1 MDTRVRWA
9 LSTVTKSQR
18 AAPQR
23 RLTRAAARAGL
34 TVDRGAAE
42 DLKIVDDPAS
52 QMQQLAP
59 LIRKW
64 NLVKYR
70 GGSATVQ
77 LQAARKQLKSAILGF
92 PQGPAGAADAAKQK
106 QQQSTPSTVRQPQ
119 QPACITTNTTLP
131 SPMSFAT
138 PPHVVLSTPTP
149 TAVATAVAASMQRRP
164 HDDLAA
170 LHATRLA
177 LHDSQ
182 GELLA
187 MRSQLDTAW
196 RVVQELQE
204 KAASS
209 APEAPSHKTRTSS
222 STPRRSHLTLTLVFE
237 GVPGIAGMPK
247 RDARVAIAAV
257 LTDTLGIHDVSVDA
271 YRIKHVSNLA
281 ATRPVVRV
289 QVLDR
294 KLLSSILAAKSAQV
308 MGSRCPISIYVHQ
321 QLSARPAAAMAATHK
336 QRQQQRR
343 PSDSVSTPMPK
354 AAPQRSAA
362 QPRKEAASTV
372 EQALPIEQ
380 EASTAPHYITDHNT
394 TSSPITPRFL
404 LSPHAITFSPA
415 EMSLDANTPLPL
427 LSLHT
432 PLPSVISRPPPPPP
446 LPAAPPELP

>member
-209 APEAPSHKTRTSS
+209 APEAPSHKTRTPS
-222 STPRRSHLTLTLVFE
+222 STPRRSHLPLTLVFE

-247 RDARVAIAAV
+247 RDARMAIAAV
-257 LTDTLGIHDVSVDA
+257 LTDTLGIQNVSVDA
-271 YRIKHVSNLA
+271 YRITHVSNLA

-289 QVLDR
+289 QVLER
-294 KLLSSILAAKSAQV
+294 KLLSSILANKSAQV
-308 MGSRCPISIYVHQ
+308 MGSKCPISIYPHQ
-321 QLSARPAAAMAATHK
+321 QLSSRPAAAIAVAHR
-336 QRQQQRR
+336 QRQHERRAPSLGSSGGVESPSHRTPEAVTQQ
-343 PSDSVSTPMPK
+343 TPPAGPEPP
-354 AAPQRSAA
+354 AARHSSINQ
-362 QPRKEAASTV
+362 
-372 EQALPIEQ
+372 
-380 EASTAPHYITDHNT
+380 
-394 TSSPITPRFL
+394 TSSPALLTPSFT
-404 LSPHAITFSPA
+404 LSPHAITFTPA
-415 EMSLDANTPLPL
+415 AMCPDALTPLPM
-427 LSLHT
+427 LSLDT
-432 PLPSVISRPPPPPP
+432 PSCATPITPPSPPS